1 MLVARGLRT
10 LQQQAAAQKT
20 ALLSRAEVHS
30 DPAGQWRHTWC
41 DVATVARPRRNHTAV
56 GRALSG
62 VTNGLKTWRRLDVGR
77 ARVGPGGSGLL
88 TVWVLRHAD
97 DLNVPSW
104 PHQAAHVAT
113 PGPLG
118 ALDLGE
124 PTPTKTA
131 TADPGAV
138 ARVSPAGRM
147 ASQRPGRVVVMVES
161 GAERHVHDS
170 WWPLMASRWPG
181 AVGVVR
187 AEQGPLSRT
196 KTWAR
201 CQVIVSLGDTHAGPK
216 VESLRVSRFGCA
228 RGTCSES
235 TTWVHHVGAM
245 PRSMTHYTS
254 QIAPSSSTLDGGLVL
269 RYTSA

>member
-1 MLVARGLRT
+1 M
-10 LQQQAAAQKT
+10 
-20 ALLSRAEVHS
+20 
-30 DPAGQWRHTWC
+30 
-41 DVATVARPRRNHTAV
+41 
-56 GRALSG
+56 SG
-62 VTNGLKTWRRLDVGR
+62 VPNGRQAPRRLDVGR
-77 ARVGPGGSGLL
+77 ARVGPGGSCLL

-97 DLNVPSW
+97 GLGMPSW
-104 PHQAAHVAT
+104 SHPAGCVTT
-113 PGPLG
+113 PWRQGT
-118 ALDLGE
+118 LDLGE